1 MRIAYAYRRSKVYP
15 YQGAGTSLAAGKA
28 RTRFLRSV
36 SDIGFDGLELSLDA
50 LGGLGATKADIS
62 DLRKELDDH
71 GTPCAIIKG
80 GGGLHDYRVA
90 DENRAKLEK
99 AVEIATWIGAETV
112 NTGVGGP
119 MGPRETKGS
128 ERGGLVSQGS
138 SQQATEE
145 DFVRAARG
153 LREVGELAGANGINV
168 TIEVHQHSIADNS
181 WSTLHILDLADSPY
195 VFANPDLGNIFW
207 TYETPDE
214 TSEEAILALAP
225 RSKYWHCKNL
235 RRVHVPE
242 LDHSYFVRVPLPD
255 GDIDYRF
262 AMSAMAGAGFD
273 GYLAVEGATE
283 GDQLYADR
291 RSFEYVKSVLAEIE
305 EAEPAESETSAA

>member
-1 MRIAYAYRRSKVYP
+1 MRIAYAYRRSNLYP
-15 YQGAGTSLAAGKA
+15 YQGEATSFPDGEA

-50 LGGLGATKADIS
+50 LGGLNATKHQMTE
-62 DLRKELDDH
+62 LRKELGDH
-71 GTPCAIIKG
+71 GTPCAVVKG
-80 GGGLHDYRVA
+80 GGGLHHYKIA
-90 DENRAKLEK
+90 EENRAKLEK

-112 NTGVGGP
+112 NTGVGGYTD
-119 MGPRETKGS
+119 PRFGS

-138 SQQATEE
+138 SEQATEE
-145 DFVRAARG
+145 DFVRAAKG
-153 LREVGELAGANGINV
+153 LRELGEMAGANGVNV

-181 WSTLHILDLADSPY
+181 SSALHILDLADSPH
-195 VFANPDLGNIFW
+195 VFANPDLGNILW

-242 LDHSYFVRVPLPD
+242 LEHSYFVRVPLSD

-262 AMSAMAGAGFD
+262 AISAMVDAGFD
-273 GYLAVEGATE
+273 GYLAIEGATD
-283 GDQLYADR
+283 GDQLYSDR

-305 EAEPAESETSAA
+305 

>member
-1 MRIAYAYRRSKVYP
+1 MRIAYAYRLSNVYP
-15 YQGAGTSLAAGKA
+15 YQDAGKSFKSGEA
-28 RTRFLRSV
+28 RSKFLRSV
-36 SDIGFDGLELSLDA
+36 SDIGFDGLELSLES
-50 LGGLGATKADIS
+50 LGGLNATQADIS
-62 DLRKELDDH
+62 ELRKELNDH
-71 GTPCAIIKG
+71 GTPCAVVNG
-80 GGGLHDYRVA
+80 GGGLHDRGVA
-90 DENRAKLEK
+90 DENRAKLEQ

-112 NTGVGGP
+112 NTGASGP
-119 MGPRETKGS
+119 TDPRQSWGAG
-128 ERGGLVSQGS
+128 RGGLVSLGS
-138 SQQATEE
+138 SERATEE
-145 DFVRAARG
+145 DFVRAAKG
-153 LREVGELAGANGINV
+153 LREVGEIAGANGINV

-181 WSTLHILDLADSPY
+181 RSTLHILDLAGSPY
-195 VFANPDLGNIFW
+195 VFANPDLGNIYW

-262 AMSAMAGAGFD
+262 AISAMADAGFN
-273 GYLAVEGATE
+273 GYLAIEGATE

-291 RSFEYVKSVLAEIE
+291 RSFEYVKSVLVEIE
-305 EAEPAESETSAA
+305 EGAAAIAGS